1 MFNLLND
8 FYHQG
13 DNKVIVEMDYKTYN
27 ILNDLFQELMKADR
41 KYADDPMIEA
51 KVGAKTIEA
60 ELVELQRECER
71 TEIRPNQ
78 IKKEAVQVMTMGYKF
93 VRDICI

>member
-1 MFNLLND
+1 
-8 FYHQG
+8 
-13 DNKVIVEMDYKTYN
+13 
-27 ILNDLFQELMKADR
+27 
-41 KYADDPMIEA
+41 MIEA